1 MTFLGGA
8 GAEAMVSVR
17 LWLVSPI
24 HNDEA
29 GPVSQRTVE

>member
-1 MTFLGGA
+1 MTFLEELRGDGFR
-8 GAEAMVSVR
+8 ET
-17 LWLVSPI
+17 WLVSPI